1 MEITKKQAMVQ
12 VIIKSLLAGFLI
24 GLAACIYAGCENK
37 IVGAGLFSIGLIAV
51 ILLGAFLYT
60 GKIGE
65 VCSKET
71 LKYALIGL
79 VFNLIAAFVVGLCF
93 RLSRGPQPIIDL
105 RIAVLT
111 SSYGWLKVILRGI
124 LTGALIY
131 LAVELF
137 KVSTNCIEIKGKL
150 ILIILPVIAFIL
162 AGGYHCIADA
172 AYYGMSEL
180 SWQGLAS
187 IGLTIIGNSIGS
199 LLVRG
204 LQTNFKF
211 K

>member
-1 MEITKKQAMVQ
+1 MKKLEL
-12 VIIKSLLAGFLI
+12 IFKSILAGVLI

-37 IVGAGLFSIGLIAV
+37 IVGACLFSIGLIAV

-60 GKIGE
+60 GKIGY
-65 VCSKET
+65 VNSKET

-79 VFNLIAAFVVGLCF
+79 VFNLIAAFIVGLCF
-93 RLSRGPQPIIDL
+93 RLSRGPQSIIDL
-105 RIAVLT
+105 RITVLT

-137 KVSTNCIEIKGKL
+137 KITSACVEIQGKL
-150 ILIILPVIAFIL
+150 IVIILPVIAFIL

-187 IGLTIIGNSIGS
+187 IGLTIVGNSIGS
-199 LLVRG
+199 LIIRL
-204 LQTNFKF
+204 LQVGIKEFRK
-211 K
+211 